1 MWRVDRFKEFRFRV
15 RCAGLES
22 DPEFAEALGRMA
34 ALTRELSEMSAAQVR
49 DASEAPWWRD
59 GEYDEARAEEANDD
73 GMRKIGEQ
81 RYEEA
86 FEAFT
91 EAIRLEPRRAVYHR
105 QSSGG
110 GTQVTEVQSRRGRR
124 RVRDRARFQLLES
137 AHSRRYGEPAV
148 EMCGQGVEDV

>member
-1 MWRVDRFKEFRFRV
+1 M
-15 RCAGLES
+15 ES

-34 ALTRELSEMSAAQVR
+34 ALTRELSEMSAAQAR

-91 EAIRLEPRRAVYHR
+91 EAISTTKKQQIFL
-105 QSSGG
+105 
-110 GTQVTEVQSRRGRR
+110 
-124 RVRDRARFQLLES
+124 F
-137 AHSRRYGEPAV
+137 
-148 EMCGQGVEDV
+148 

>member
-1 MWRVDRFKEFRFRV
+1 MVSGRAAREDADARGGGDETAATPEIVSLVTNEREAGEMWRVDRFKEFRFRV

-34 ALTRELSEMSAAQVR
+34 ALTRELSEMSAAQAR

-91 EAIRLEPRRAVYHR
+91 EAIRL
-105 QSSGG
+105 
-110 GTQVTEVQSRRGRR
+110 
-124 RVRDRARFQLLES
+124 
-137 AHSRRYGEPAV
+137 
-148 EMCGQGVEDV
+148 